1 MIIIQKLGATG
12 TQRIVGP
19 NVAYDGKVNQAFCV
33 FVVSCVSLLWAQEI
47 PRPEYP
53 QPQFQR
59 EQWINLN
66 GRWEFAFDDGNRGL
80 DENWATSAKK
90 FDRNITVPFCFE
102 SANSGIGDTTFH
114 PWVWYRRAITIP
126 AAWKGRRVLLH
137 FGAVDYRAIVW
148 VNGRLAGEHQGG
160 NTPFQ
165 LDITPLLNA
174 GANALTVRAEDPPTD
189 RYIPRGKQY
198 WEPKSRG
205 IFYTRTS
212 GIWQTV
218 WLEATG
224 QSYLERVR
232 ITPSNDGTV
241 RFEARLAGPAVYP
254 GSSFHVD
261 VRNANHLTVASAD
274 SFPVGP
280 RAVALVAINEP
291 RLWSP
296 ADPQLYEVVFS
307 LHHGAAEEDRVT
319 SYFGFRSVL
328 VEGDRLLLNGRP
340 TILKMV
346 LDQGYWP
353 QSTLTPPSDEA
364 IQYDIRLT
372 RQMGFNGA
380 RKHQKLE
387 DPRYLYWADR
397 MGLLVSSEMANAFL
411 FDTVYAAQFTR
422 EWAEAVERDYNHPSI
437 VLWVPI
443 NESWGTPNLVDP
455 QQQQHLRSL
464 YTLTHSLDAT
474 RPVIDNDGWEH
485 TNLTDLFAIHD
496 YARNGELLYNKY
508 KDLGKPGTRV
518 PNNGRAAL
526 APGNQYNG
534 TPLYL
539 SEFGGIAFI
548 APGTDV
554 PKEAWGY
561 SGIEKTADSAL
572 DRLRGLYTAIA
583 KIPAFAGLCYTQ
595 LTDVEQEING
605 LLTYDRKP
613 KYDIRVVK
621 EINDLVH

>member
-1 MIIIQKLGATG
+1 MRRAVWALA
-12 TQRIVGP
+12 VGC
-19 NVAYDGKVNQAFCV
+19 A
-33 FVVSCVSLLWAQEI
+33 SLLRAEDI

-59 EQWINLN
+59 EQWLNLN
-66 GRWEFAFDDGNRGL
+66 GRWEFAFDDGNEGL
-80 DENWATSAKK
+80 DKSWAGAKK

-102 SANSGIGDTTFH
+102 SSMSGIGDTSFH
-114 PWVWYRRAITIP
+114 PWVWYRRTVTLP

-137 FGAVDYRAIVW
+137 FGAVDYRAMVW
-148 VNGRLAGEHQGG
+148 VNGQLAGEHVGG

-165 LDITPLLNA
+165 FDITPLLAA
-174 GANALTVRAEDPPTD
+174 GANTLTVRAEDPPTD
-189 RYIPRGKQY
+189 RFIPRGKQY

-224 QSYLERVR
+224 QTYLERVR

-241 RFEARLAGPAVYP
+241 RFDARLGGPGLSGGNRFEVE
-254 GSSFHVD
+254 
-261 VRNANHLTVASAD
+261 VRNVNHQTIASVG
-274 SFPVGP
+274 SVPVGP
-280 RAVALVAINEP
+280 RATALVAVSEP
-291 RLWSP
+291 KLWSP

-307 LHHGAAEEDRVT
+307 LRHDGSEQDRVT
-319 SYFGFRSVL
+319 SYFGFRSVA
-328 VEGDRLLLNGRP
+328 VEGDRVLLNGRP

-353 QSTLTPPSDEA
+353 QSTLTPPSDVA
-364 IQYDIRLT
+364 IQYDIRMT
-372 RQMGFNGA
+372 KEMGFNGA

-397 MGLLVSSEMANAFL
+397 MGLLVSSEMANAYL
-411 FDTVYAAQFTR
+411 FDADYAAQFTA
-422 EWAEAVERDYNHPSI
+422 EWAEAVTRDYNHPSI

-443 NESWGTPNLVDP
+443 NESWGTPNLADP
-455 QQQQHLRSL
+455 RQQQHLRAL
-464 YTLTHSLDAT
+464 YTLTHSVDAT

-496 YARNGELLYNKY
+496 YARNGDLLYRKY
-508 KDLGKPGTRV
+508 KELGKPGVRV

-534 TPLYL
+534 SPIYL

-548 APGTDV
+548 PPGADA

-561 SGIEKTADSAL
+561 SGVEKTAGAAL
-572 DRLRGLYTAIA
+572 ERLRGLYSAIA
-583 KIPAFAGLCYTQ
+583 KIPAFAGYCYTQ
-595 LTDVEQEING
+595 LTDVEQEMNG
-605 LLTYDRKP
+605 LMTYDRKP
-613 KYDIRVVK
+613 KYDVRVVK